1 MKIGRKKKSWSTFGV
16 LFKSFFG
23 QKRTEKPDMV
33 FFGLALVL
41 LVIGFLILTSA
52 SSVVGLERHADSY
65 FFLKRQLIQGL
76 PLGIMLGIFLYR
88 VPLLVLQKNS
98 FALFVFSLL
107 LLVLVFIPQLG
118 DERLG
123 ASRWIM
129 LGEFSFQP
137 SEVVK
142 LTFVI
147 YLASWLTKQKE
158 KIKDFQATLIPFVV
172 LLLVICGLI
181 ILQPD
186 LGTMGIFIALAM
198 SMYFV
203 AGGQLLQLG
212 LLTVAGAAAVYGLI
226 KAAPYRAA
234 RFVTFLNPDLDP
246 SGTGY
251 HIKQSLLAIGS
262 GGWFGQG
269 LGHSRQKF
277 QYLPEVYGDSI
288 FAVLAE
294 ELGFVFTGLIVV
306 LFIYFFIRG
315 LQIAKRVP
323 DSFAKLIVIGIIA
336 WWGTQTLVNIG
347 AMVNLLPLTGVPLP
361 FVSFG
366 STALAVNLASLGLI
380 LNISQQAKSD

>member
-52 SSVVGLERHADSY
+52 SSVAGLERHADSY